1 METPHPADE
10 IQKDSCATF
19 LICLPPSMR
28 GVPALG
34 KNSPHSGE
42 GDTPPPSQKERKM
55 FEDWDEERCPVCE
68 SENFSKISENVM
80 AGYEIDHDD
89 ADSVFTVLHFL
100 CGDCGASFKVID
112 ETNEVFDVD
121 RF

>member
-1 METPHPADE
+1 MRLRALTVPKPRYAFFGTVKNPTSKSYVENPHPADE

-42 GDTPPPSQKERKM
+42 GDTPPPLTKGAQ
-55 FEDWDEERCPVCE
+55 
-68 SENFSKISENVM
+68 NV
-80 AGYEIDHDD
+80 
-89 ADSVFTVLHFL
+89 
-100 CGDCGASFKVID
+100 
-112 ETNEVFDVD
+112 
-121 RF
+121 